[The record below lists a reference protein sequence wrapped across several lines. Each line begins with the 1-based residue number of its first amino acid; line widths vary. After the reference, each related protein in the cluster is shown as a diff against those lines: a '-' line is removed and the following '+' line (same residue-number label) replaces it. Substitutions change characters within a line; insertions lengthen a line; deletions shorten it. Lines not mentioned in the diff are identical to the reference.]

1 MDNGQRS
8 GERPEQSPE
17 KSPGQRQSLGQRQGP
32 EGGRRPVA
40 LVTGGSRGIG
50 RAVVRRLAEDGH
62 DVSFCYRSR
71 SEEAREVE
79 KTAEEHGARVLSQE
93 TDVTD
98 PVAVRALVRDTEQRL
113 GPVDVLVTSA
123 GVTRDKPLV
132 TMAQEDWHS
141 VLRVN
146 LDGTFTVCH
155 AVILGMM
162 KRRRGVILTLSST
175 SGVYGNPTQTN
186 YSASKAGII
195 GFTRALAKEVGGYGV
210 RANVVAPGFIETDMT
225 AVLAER
231 QRKKAVDRIPLGR
244 FGGADEVADLVAY
257 LASPRASYITGA
269 VLQVDGGLTI

>member
-8 GERPEQSPE
+8 GERPGQSSVRR
-17 KSPGQRQSLGQRQGP
+17 SPGERQGP
-32 EGGRRPVA
+32 GQRPVA

-71 SEEAREVE
+71 SEEAREAE
-79 KTAEEHGARVLSQE
+79 KEAEEHGARVLSQE

-98 PVAVRALVRDTEQRL
+98 PVAVRALVQDTEQRL

-132 TMAQEDWHS
+132 TMAEEDWHS

-162 KRRRGVILTLSST
+162 KRRGVILTLSST
-175 SGVYGNPTQTN
+175 AGVYGNPTQTN

-244 FGGADEVADLVAY
+244 FGGPDEVADLVAY
-257 LASPRASYITGA
+257 LASARASYITGA